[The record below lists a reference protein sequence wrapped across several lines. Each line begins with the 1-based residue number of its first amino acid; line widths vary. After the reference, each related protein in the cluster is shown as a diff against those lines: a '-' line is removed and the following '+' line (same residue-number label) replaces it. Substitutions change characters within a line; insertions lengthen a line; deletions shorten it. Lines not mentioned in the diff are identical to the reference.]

1 MDAKKIGEQISK
13 LRKERNMCQVQLANK
28 LYVTE
33 KAVSKWECGNGIP
46 DLDNIG
52 RLAEIFDISIDE
64 LLMAEEKD
72 KAKDKPDAVSEE
84 QNVRC
89 RRGVVSEE
97 QKIQLQKGIT
107 EEQMMQLQ
115 KSNSPLIN
123 SYEDIVVYS
132 SHLSDTLINRFAE
145 EYMDT
150 ITQFEEIFY
159 LLDHFTQETLQK
171 LCLYHKDKIM
181 EDIDLTLLL
190 GRIDSDCFSALCD
203 CKCD

>member
-13 LRKERNMCQVQLANK
+13 LRKERNMSQVQLANK

-46 DLDNIG
+46 DLENIG

-72 KAKDKPDAVSEE
+72 KAKDKPEAVSEE
-84 QNVRC
+84 QNVHC
-89 RRGVVSEE
+89 QRGVVSEE
-97 QKIQLQKGIT
+97 QKI
-107 EEQMMQLQ
+107 QLQ

-132 SHLSDTLINRFAE
+132 SHLSDTLINKFAG

>member
-13 LRKERNMCQVQLANK
+13 LRKERSMSQVQLANK

-72 KAKDKPDAVSEE
+72 K
-84 QNVRC
+84 
-89 RRGVVSEE
+89 

-181 EDIDLTLLL
+181 EDTDLTLLL

-203 CKCD
+203 CQ

>member
-13 LRKERNMCQVQLANK
+13 LRKERNMSQVQLANK

-72 KAKDKPDAVSEE
+72 KSEAVSEE
-84 QNVRC
+84 QNV
-89 RRGVVSEE
+89 
-97 QKIQLQKGIT
+97 IT